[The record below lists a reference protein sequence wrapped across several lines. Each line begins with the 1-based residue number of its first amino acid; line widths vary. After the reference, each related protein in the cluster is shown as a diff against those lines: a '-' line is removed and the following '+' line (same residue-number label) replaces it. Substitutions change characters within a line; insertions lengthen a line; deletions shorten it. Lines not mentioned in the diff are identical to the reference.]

1 MAFSIGGLWTDIMG
15 GHNDFQAGQ
24 YKADPNAFMWGNN
37 PYQADTDVLH
47 YNTAGGL
54 AAGRKNYQ
62 YGPAAVDSVDQNAYI
77 RMLQGAAAGQGPS
90 QAQMQLERGNQAALA
105 ATSSMAA
112 GARGGGANLAAAQR
126 LGAEQRAAQM
136 ASNAGAA
143 AQLRQQEMQQAY
155 GQLGQGL
162 QARGAY
168 NLQRAGTG
176 AQLGLQNQAL
186 NDQMTGQY
194 LQAAQDVRKN
204 QLQGSIAGE
213 SQMANNFYEP
223 QRINAQTAQA
233 NANADKEGGKGVLGL
248 AAGALGMFSD
258 ERMKKDVEPSS
269 SNDVTK
275 MLRMAAGLSGGSN
288 YDTGYAFGSA
298 LHDVFKSNPNAAGGY
313 AGAYKGLTDEERD
326 MASMAGDSTTD
337 TGVGGNYASFLN
349 PETMKAAAPLA
360 MAAMSDRKLKT
371 GIQGADSQAEKFL
384 DGIHPY
390 TYEYKNPAFGE
401 GRRMGVMAQDV
412 EKSPMGATMVQETPY
427 GKALNM
433 QKGMGVMLAA
443 QADLNKRLRALEGK
457 K

>member
-24 YKADPNAFMWGNN
+24 YQASPNSFMWGGSPNG
-37 PYQADTDVLH
+37 AATDVSRFNHQQRMALD
-47 YNTAGGL
+47 
-54 AAGRKNYQ
+54 RKNYQ
-62 YGPAAVDSVDQNAYI
+62 YNPANNDVGDQNAYVG
-77 RMLQGAAAGQGPS
+77 MLQNAAAGRGPS
-90 QAQMQLERGNQAALA
+90 QAQMQLQMGNQAAQA
-105 ATSSMAA
+105 AAASMAA

-126 LGAEQRAAQM
+126 LAAQQQAAGM
-136 ASNAGAA
+136 ANNAQQSAL
-143 AQLRQQEMQQAY
+143 LRQQEMQQAY

-162 QARGAY
+162 QNRGAY
-168 NLQRAGTG
+168 NLQRAQTG
-176 AQLGLQNQAL
+176 AQLGLQNQGL
-186 NDQMTGQY
+186 NDQLASQY
-194 LQAAQDVRKN
+194 LGAAQDVRKN
-204 QLQGSIAGE
+204 QLQAGIAGE

-233 NANADKEGGKGVLGL
+233 NAKADQEGGKGVLGL

-258 ERMKKDVEPSS
+258 ERLKTGVQGAE

-275 MLRMAAGLSGGSN
+275 MLNMAQKMNGAGSSYGTGYDLGSALSGGGESS
-288 YDTGYAFGSA
+288 DGGSM
-298 LHDVFKSNPNAAGGY
+298 
-313 AGAYKGLTDEERD
+313 D
-326 MASMAGDSTTD
+326 MSTLAK
-337 TGVGGNYASFLN
+337 Y
-349 PETMKAAAPLA
+349 APLA
-360 MAAMSDRKLKT
+360 MAAMSDERLKT
-371 GIQGADSQAEKFL
+371 GVQGAGSQAEKFL

-390 TYEYKNPAFGE
+390 TFEYKDPAFGS

-412 EKSPMGATMVQETPY
+412 EKSPMGATMVEETPY